1 MVVCAIDNVF
11 QHFLPQGSV
20 MLGHSPALFAS
31 RLKPDKN
38 PLAFSGMMMGSEGTT
53 VFDSRI
59 LADQAMAVGAGQR
72 YRKVIFR
79 GKGMVHTASQQTA
92 SNQKESGSQGRPG
105 LRPWLQGM
113 LMAGAL
119 LGPVAA
125 LPVQAAVPVD
135 FSTLVEQVS
144 PAVVRVN
151 VSKRL
156 SQEELLQ
163 QQLPELLKR
172 FFGNNI
178 QIPQQ
183 RNPVEQYAYGSAF
196 FISAD
201 GYLLTNHH
209 VIEDARKI
217 TITLNDRRE
226 VDAELVGSDERTD
239 VAVLKV
245 KGTGYPALKLG
256 DSVGLKVGEPVLAI
270 GSPFGFD
277 YSASAGIV
285 SAKARTMSAEKAVPF
300 IQSDVA
306 LNPGNSG
313 GPLFNQRGEV
323 IGINSRI
330 FSGTGGYMGLSFSI
344 PIDVA
349 MDVFNQI
356 RQTGKVS
363 RAYLGVVPQDID
375 RNLAEVYGL
384 PRPEGSVITQVFPDT
399 PASKAGLQAGDIV
412 LAYDGQTINRAT
424 DLINLIN
431 RTRPNT
437 RVNLTVLRNG
447 KTLTLTPVLMQSS
460 DDTPGASNAA
470 TSSTE
475 NLGLSVRDLQSQ
487 EQAQLKAK
495 GVVVAQVA
503 LDSQA
508 SRSGIQRGD
517 VITRLNAQ
525 DTPDIQAF
533 GRVVSKLPSNR
544 VVAVSLLRNGVPVI
558 LGLRLDTS
566 KP

>member
-1 MVVCAIDNVF
+1 MHFF
-11 QHFLPQGSV
+11 Q
-20 MLGHSPALFAS
+20 S
-31 RLKPDKN
+31 RLWQCGV
-38 PLAFSGMMMGSEGTT
+38 L
-53 VFDSRI
+53 
-59 LADQAMAVGAGQR
+59 
-72 YRKVIFR
+72 
-79 GKGMVHTASQQTA
+79 
-92 SNQKESGSQGRPG
+92 
-105 LRPWLQGM
+105 
-113 LMAGAL
+113 AGAL
-119 LGPVAA
+119 TVGQVLPTTAHAA
-125 LPVQAAVPVD
+125 APVD
-135 FSTLVEQVS
+135 FSALVEQVS
-144 PAVVRVN
+144 PAVVKVN
-151 VSKRL
+151 VTKKL
-156 SQEELLQ
+156 SQEEILQ

-172 FFGNNI
+172 FFGNSI

-183 RNPVEQYAYGSAF
+183 RSPVEQSSYGSAF

-226 VDAELVGSDERTD
+226 VDAEVVGSDERTD

-245 KGTGYPALKLG
+245 KGGGYPALKLG
-256 DSVGLKVGEPVLAI
+256 NAVTLKVGEPVLAI

-323 IGINSRI
+323 VGINSRI

-349 MDVFNQI
+349 MDVFSQI

-363 RAYLGVVPQDID
+363 RAYLGVIPQDID

-384 PRPEGSVITQVFPDT
+384 PRPEGAVITQVFPDT
-399 PASKAGLQAGDIV
+399 AASKAGLKEGDIL
-412 LAYDGQTINRAT
+412 LAYDGQPINRAT
-424 DLINLIN
+424 DLINFIN

-437 RVNLTVLRNG
+437 TVKLSVQRNG
-447 KTLTLTPVLMQSS
+447 QPLTLSATLLPSS
-460 DDTPGASNAA
+460 DDDSRAGADS
-470 TSSTE
+470 SSTSGGKD
-475 NLGLSVRDLQSQ
+475 LGLAVRELNPQ
-487 EQAQLKAK
+487 EQAQLKTK
-495 GVVVAQVA
+495 GVLIVQVQVDGLGA
-503 LDSQA
+503 
-508 SRSGIQRGD
+508 RSGLRQGD
-517 VITRLNAQ
+517 VVTRINGVA
-525 DTPDIQAF
+525 TPDVASFARAIKA
-533 GRVVSKLPSNR
+533 LPRNKA
-544 VVAVSLLRNGVPVI
+544 VAVSLYRGGAPAI
-558 LGLRLDTS
+558 LGLRIEAD